1 MEENLLIKTLDLHE
15 QSEGIFSSSRLNG
28 EYTLQEVKKFYSLSK
43 YKNLKSIKI
52 FLSGQNSIE
61 LTDVIVVL
69 CGSAV
74 VTVSCLDAEKM
85 TTYSV
90 IEGQSVFNL
99 VQTDD
104 IKTINFGISQ
114 EDKKNFMRLVNIQG
128 SFSGEIKCLSPYFIF
143 THNK

>member
-114 EDKKNFMRLVNIQG
+114 EDKKNFVRLVNIQG